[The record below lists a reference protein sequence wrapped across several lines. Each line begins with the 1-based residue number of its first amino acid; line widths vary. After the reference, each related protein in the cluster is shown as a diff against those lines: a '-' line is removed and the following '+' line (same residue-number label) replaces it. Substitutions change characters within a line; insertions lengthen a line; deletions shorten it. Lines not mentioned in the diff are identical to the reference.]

1 MHGSCVSTKLKSIK
15 SMFQFCFISF
25 KGAALILEP
34 TSNINEMSTMV
45 RELCVSLNST
55 MLQRDVAINIF
66 FDDYRSSYA
75 NSGKCY

>member
-1 MHGSCVSTKLKSIK
+1 MCLSLSFL
-15 SMFQFCFISF
+15 FISF

-45 RELCVSLNST
+45 RELCVRLNSS
-55 MLQRDVAINIF
+55 MLQRDVAVNIY

-75 NSGKCY
+75 NTGKYY